1 MYELLKREG
10 RAKRGVF
17 HTVHGDIQTPVFM
30 NVGTV
35 AAIKGAVS
43 TEDLEQIKCQVE
55 LSNTYHLHVRT
66 GDKLIREVG
75 GLHKFMSWNRPILTD
90 SGGFQVF
97 SLAGLRKIKEEGV
110 YFHSHI
116 DGAKIFMGPEESM
129 QIQSNLGSTIAM
141 AFDECPPAL
150 AERKYVE
157 DSVARTTRWLERCKN
172 EMQRLNGLEDTVN
185 RHQMLFG
192 INQGAIYTDIRI
204 DHAKRISELDLD
216 GYAVGGL
223 AVGET
228 HEEMY
233 HVLDETVPYLP
244 VNKPTYLMGV
254 GTPANILE
262 GVERGIDF
270 FDCVYPSR
278 NGRHGHV
285 YTNQGKINLF
295 NQKYEKDMRPIEEG
309 CGCPTCRRYSR
320 AYIRHLL
327 KAKEMLG
334 MRLCVLHNLYFYNT
348 MMRWMPETLPPT
360 RKKSYTAWDRSTGK
374 RKWKSKREKACQTAR
389 FCVQYSLM
397 KSDDFG
403 QVYDFRRISDV
414 FNLSNR
420 ECVIRWLDQYGG
432 VAGYFIC
439 VYVFLHG
446 SSAEEGTA
454 EEELHACRTCS
465 GRYDLNNKRFLW
477 NSDRYC

>member
-1 MYELLKREG
+1 MYELLKQDG
-10 RAKRGVF
+10 RAKRGIF

-43 TEDLEQIKCQVE
+43 TEDLEQIKTQVE
-55 LSNTYHLHVRT
+55 LSNTYHLHVRP
-66 GDKLIREVG
+66 GDKLIKELG
-75 GLHKFMSWNRPILTD
+75 GLHKFMVWDKPILTD

-129 QIQSNLGSTIAM
+129 QIQSNLASTIAM
-141 AFDECPPAL
+141 AFDECAPAL
-150 AERKYVE
+150 ADRGYVE
-157 DSVARTTRWLERCKN
+157 ASVARTTRWLARCKA
-172 EMQRLNGLEDTVN
+172 EMTRLNGLEDTIN
-185 RHQMLFG
+185 KNQMLFG
-192 INQGAIYTDIRI
+192 INQGAIYPDIRI

-233 HVLDETVPYLP
+233 DILDQTVPYLP
-244 VNKPTYLMGV
+244 LEKPTYLMGV

-262 GVERGIDF
+262 AVDRGVDF
-270 FDCVYPSR
+270 FDCVYPTR
-278 NGRHGHV
+278 NGRHGHL

-295 NQKYEKDMRPIEEG
+295 NKKYEKDMRPIEED
-309 CGCPTCRRYSR
+309 CQCPTCRRYSR
-320 AYIRHLL
+320 AYVRHLL

-348 MMRWMPETLPPT
+348 MMEEIRDAIDAGSY
-360 RKKSYTAWDRSTGK
+360 KSYKEEKLYGMNQIN
-374 RKWKSKREKACQTAR
+374 REKEAQ
-389 FCVQYSLM
+389 
-397 KSDDFG
+397 
-403 QVYDFRRISDV
+403 I
-414 FNLSNR
+414 
-420 ECVIRWLDQYGG
+420 
-432 VAGYFIC
+432 
-439 VYVFLHG
+439 
-446 SSAEEGTA
+446 
-454 EEELHACRTCS
+454 
-465 GRYDLNNKRFLW
+465 
-477 NSDRYC
+477 